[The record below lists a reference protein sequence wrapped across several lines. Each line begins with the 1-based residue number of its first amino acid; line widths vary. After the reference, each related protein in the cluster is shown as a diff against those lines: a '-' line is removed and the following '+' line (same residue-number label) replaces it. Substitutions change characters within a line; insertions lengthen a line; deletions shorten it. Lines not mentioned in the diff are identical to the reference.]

1 VAGVSLTYSMRRGV
15 DPYQALAIP
24 SMMGLLVLNGYL
36 LITGQLGLYAETS
49 VGVLA
54 SLLIA
59 GVFTSAALVS
69 LTLALN
75 LTTVASATTLNSLQ
89 VAIAPVIA
97 WIFLGENLNLAA
109 VVGILTILVG
119 VIVVQR
125 SRLAAQQ
132 GEANG
137 E

>member
-1 VAGVSLTYSMRRGV
+1 MRRGV

-24 SMMGLLVLNGYL
+24 SMIGLLVLNVYL
-36 LITGQLGLYAETS
+36 LITGQLGLYAQAT

-75 LTTVASATTLNSLQ
+75 QTTVASATTLNSLQ
-89 VAIAPVIA
+89 VAIAPLIA
-97 WIFLGENLNLAA
+97 WIFLGETMNLMA
-109 VVGILTILVG
+109 VAGILLILGG
-119 VIVVQR
+119 VIIVQR
-125 SRLAAQQ
+125 TRVALQQ
-132 GEANG
+132 DSTNG